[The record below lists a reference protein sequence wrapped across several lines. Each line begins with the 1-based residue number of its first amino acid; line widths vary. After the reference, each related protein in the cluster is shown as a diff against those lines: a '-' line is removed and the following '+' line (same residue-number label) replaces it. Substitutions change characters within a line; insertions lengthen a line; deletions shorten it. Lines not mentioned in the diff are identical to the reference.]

1 MMRADGVLTRSA
13 AGFPRVAAALDRMMN
28 QDPDPAVRA
37 WSTRAA
43 WNWWIWNP
51 PVRQRLNQAFLTSLE
66 KPEPSAL
73 VETAKRF
80 QTEALFIANGQ
91 RANGSKE
98 HQYRELAQLF
108 AAITARLDTGADPLL
123 AERITKVAATYYSM
137 AGGDGGPGQMGYVT
151 DKSAE
156 MVGKAVL
163 PYWELAEKSK
173 DDGATRLAI
182 EASANAVWDP
192 LQKKVLGYSASGPE
206 QLRTLAA
213 TSLSDPRVITLPGTQ
228 EFLEPLVEQIQR
240 GAQAPVRRAE
250 LAGPLIKLF
259 SRARWDIPKTEEQQR
274 TFFQLLVPG
283 FTAERGQLE
292 ENKRDLLQ
300 MDSDSPDWYLARSI
314 GQVIHSNPDLQIRA
328 LLERFPKQFVTPMDE
343 LLWLPSI
350 RWLLTYQTALPEVR
364 VVKDPGADA
373 MAEYRDLSV
382 SLFLKELEDGKA
394 DRRLRS
400 MALALAADTHVNR
413 HPQIRP
419 VLQKVKPEYVEP
431 DVPEVTAMTVE
442 WRANFD
448 YFRNW
453 VAPELS
459 KTNREDEMACLGC
472 HGVAGRVPSMGLT
485 AADDNGYLSAK
496 ATYTNYM
503 TLLERVNELDVEQ
516 SKLLRKPLNVQSGKE
531 DGHQG
536 GRRFNP
542 GDRGYE
548 ILRRWVADSAGLK
561 RGKNSQ

>member
-1 MMRADGVLTRSA
+1 
-13 AGFPRVAAALDRMMN
+13 
-28 QDPDPAVRA
+28 
-37 WSTRAA
+37 
-43 WNWWIWNP
+43 
-51 PVRQRLNQAFLTSLE
+51 LNQAFLTSLE
-66 KPEPSAL
+66 KPESSAL

-98 HQYRELAQLF
+98 HQYPELAQLF
-108 AAITARLDTGADPLL
+108 AAITKRLDSGANPLL

-151 DKSAE
+151 DKAAE

-163 PYWELAEKSK
+163 PYWEAAERLK
-173 DDGATRLAI
+173 DVPGTRLAI

-192 LQKKVLGYSASGPE
+192 LQKKVLAYSANGPE
-206 QLRTLAA
+206 NLRTLAA

-240 GAQAPVRRAE
+240 GAQEPERRAE
-250 LAGPLIKLF
+250 LAGALIKLF

-274 TFFQLLVPG
+274 TFFQLLVPV
-283 FTAERGQLE
+283 FPAERGRLD
-292 ENKRDLLQ
+292 ENTRNLLQ
-300 MDSDSPDWYLARSI
+300 MDSEPPDWYLARSI
-314 GQVIHSNPDLQIRA
+314 GQVIHSNPDLQTRA
-328 LLERFPKQFVTPMDE
+328 LMERFPTKFATPMDE
-343 LLWLPSI
+343 MLWLPSI

-364 VVKDPGADA
+364 GAKDSGADA
-373 MAEYRDLSV
+373 ITAYRDRSV
-382 SLFLKELEDGKA
+382 ALFLKQLEDPKA
-394 DRRLRS
+394 DKRLRS
-400 MALALAADTHVNR
+400 AAIALAADTHVNR
-413 HPQIRP
+413 HPEIRRALRKAHP
-419 VLQKVKPEYVEP
+419 DYVEQ
-431 DVPEVTAMTVE
+431 DVAEVAAMSAE
-442 WRANFD
+442 WRANFE

-459 KTNREDEMACLGC
+459 KTNRDDELACLGC
-472 HGVAGRVPSMGLT
+472 HGVAGRVPSMGLMP
-485 AADDNGYLSAK
+485 ADGNGYLSAK
-496 ATYTNYM
+496 STYTNYV
-503 TLLERVNELDVEQ
+503 TLLERVNEQDVEQ

-548 ILRRWVADSAGLK
+548 ILRRWVLDSATLK
-561 RGKNSQ
+561 SAKK